1 MHRTATDCIR
11 RGHGIT
17 RASAEGSR
25 GQGQDPSKFW
35 EGFLNDAV
43 LKDIPRV
50 LKNRLTVP
58 EDNVEVERRR
68 ATMTSMSS
76 D

>member
-1 MHRTATDCIR
+1 
-11 RGHGIT
+11 
-17 RASAEGSR
+17 
-25 GQGQDPSKFW
+25 
-35 EGFLNDAV
+35 V

-58 EDNVEVERRR
+58 GDNVEVERRR
-68 ATMTSMSS
+68 ATMPSMSS